1 MNMHHNP
8 QFPLSDAAYDLIV
21 IMYEKSK
28 AISAYEQYLH
38 DVQDDNYLRQALI
51 EIRLDEQRHIEILK
65 KHLPRLLAPELMQ
78 EGKPH

>member
-1 MNMHHNP
+1 MTIQHNP

-38 DVQDDNYLRQALI
+38 DVQDDTYLTQALV
-51 EIRLDEQRHIEILK
+51 EIRLDEQRHIETLK
-65 KHLPRLLAPELMQ
+65 SHLPRLLLPIV
-78 EGKPH
+78 PS